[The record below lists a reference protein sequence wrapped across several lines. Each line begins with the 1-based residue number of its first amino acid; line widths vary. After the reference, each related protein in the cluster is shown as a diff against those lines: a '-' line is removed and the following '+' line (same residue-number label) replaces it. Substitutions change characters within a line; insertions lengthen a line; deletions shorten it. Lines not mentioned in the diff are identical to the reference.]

1 MKRYSLMDELNS
13 YFYLIQ
19 NIIPSKLLVFLL
31 LLIKDH
37 KISLICQLAMIKLL
51 VGRITHVEPHITE
64 SASIRDLVFGFGDGI
79 NTSLGIVAGVG
90 GAVIAADVVILA
102 ALIGM
107 FTGAKA
113 MAVQNYLAVKSQ
125 REILESEI
133 KREEFEIENMPD
145 RERQEIE
152 QVYRDKGFEGKELEM
167 VVDKITSNKDVWL
180 KTMLTEELGLN
191 LDIIGSPL
199 KGALVMF
206 GAFLLGGILPILP
219 YFVVKAGL
227 ISSVTAIVVAIV
239 MSIVSSFVVGA
250 LKAKLAKKN
259 WIKGGI
265 EMAGLG
271 TGVALVGYGIGSE
284 LASTGIVNIPSAG

>member
-1 MKRYSLMDELNS
+1 M
-13 YFYLIQ
+13 
-19 NIIPSKLLVFLL
+19 
-31 LLIKDH
+31 
-37 KISLICQLAMIKLL
+37 LA
-51 VGRITHVEPHITE
+51 GRTTHVEPHITE
-64 SASIRDLVFGFGDGI
+64 SASIRDIVFGFGDGI

-113 MAVQNYLAVKSQ
+113 MAVQNYLAVKSH

-145 RERQEIE
+145 KERQEIE
-152 QVYRDKGFEGKELEM
+152 QVYRAKGFEGKELEM

-180 KTMLTEELGLN
+180 KTMLTEELRLN
-191 LDIIGSPL
+191 LDVIGSPL

-206 GAFLLGGILPILP
+206 GSFLLGGILPILP

-227 ISSVTAIVVAIV
+227 ISSVTAIVAAIV
-239 MSIVSSFVVGA
+239 MSIASSFVVGA

>member
-1 MKRYSLMDELNS
+1 LDADLRSRHL
-13 YFYLIQ
+13 
-19 NIIPSKLLVFLL
+19 
-31 LLIKDH
+31 
-37 KISLICQLAMIKLL
+37 
-51 VGRITHVEPHITE
+51 EPHIKE
-64 SASIRDLVFGFGDGI
+64 SSYVRDLVFGFGDGV

-125 REILESEI
+125 KEVLESEI

-145 RERQEIE
+145 KERQEIE
-152 QVYRDKGFEGKELEM
+152 DIYRSKGVRGDDLNR
-167 VVDKITSNKDVWL
+167 VVERITSDKQVWL

-191 LDIIGSPL
+191 LEIVGSPL
-199 KGALVMF
+199 KGALAMF

-219 YFVVKAGL
+219 YFVVKSGSL
-227 ISSVTAIVVAIV
+227 SSATAIWIAIALSV
-239 MSIVSSFVVGA
+239 VSSFVIGA
-250 LKAKLAKKN
+250 IKSRMAKKN
-259 WIKGGI
+259 WLKGGI

-271 TGVALVGYGIGSE
+271 TGIALVGYGIGSE
-284 LASTGIVNIPSAG
+284 LAKAGIVNIH

>member
-1 MKRYSLMDELNS
+1 MKDG
-13 YFYLIQ
+13 F
-19 NIIPSKLLVFLL
+19 
-31 LLIKDH
+31 
-37 KISLICQLAMIKLL
+37 
-51 VGRITHVEPHITE
+51 HVEPHIKE
-64 SASIRDLVFGFGDGI
+64 SNYIRDVVFGFGDGV

-90 GAVIAADVVILA
+90 GAIISADVVILA

-133 KREEFEIENMPD
+133 KREEFEIETMPEK
-145 RERQEIE
+145 ERAEIE
-152 QVYRDKGFEGKELEM
+152 EIYMEKGFKGDDLKKI
-167 VVDKITSNKDVWL
+167 VDKITSDKSIWL

-191 LDIIGSPL
+191 LNILGNPV

-206 GAFLLGGILPILP
+206 GAFLFGGILPILP
-219 YFVVKAGL
+219 YFAVKINL
-227 ISSVTAIVVAIV
+227 VSSNSAIIVAII
-239 MSIVSSFVVGA
+239 MSIVSSFLIGA
-250 LKAKLAKKN
+250 LKARIARKN

-271 TGVALVGYGIGSE
+271 TGIALVGYGIGSE
-284 LASTGIVNIPSAG
+284 LSNLGIVSIPE